1 MRVEKLIDSMII
13 ELPCVVE
20 AGENCEGTPFSSF
33 KIEAF
38 DPENGEEIHAP
49 IPHRLFVSALQLM
62 EAFCGLRQG
71 RPVECHIYGESKS
84 LNIERNV
91 SLDGSTPSDDQTT
104 SVD

>member
-1 MRVEKLIDSMII
+1 MHVEKLMDSMIV
-13 ELPCVVE
+13 ELPVVVSKE
-20 AGENCEGTPFSSF
+20 EDCAGTPFESF

-49 IPHRLFVSALQLM
+49 VPHRLFVSALQLM

-71 RPVECHIYGESKS
+71 KPVECHIYGESKS